1 MFYDIKGVI
10 RNPFVLSTLNDFKLY
25 SGYQVPC
32 EKKCGF
38 KGNTYE
44 NNTTVA
50 MDGQELLSLQQHR
63 SSPQFLVVF
72 VLLDL

>member
-1 MFYDIKGVI
+1 MISSYIVDIK
-10 RNPFVLSTLNDFKLY
+10 FS
-25 SGYQVPC
+25 

-38 KGNTYE
+38 KGKTYE
-44 NNTTVA
+44 SNMTSATY
-50 MDGQELLSLQQHR
+50 GQELLSLLQHL